1 MACCLGDD
9 GQQGATRSERL
20 ADSDYVAG
28 EAETSE
34 LAKRAASLPWSGV
47 CRGAAGMT
55 SIAFVTKS
63 YEPDRARC
71 ELLCRSIEQL
81 APGAHHWIIV
91 DARDRPAFRSLEG
104 PSTRVITT
112 EELLPRRAWKLDL
125 HGLGIDKN
133 IWLSRR
139 TRPMRGWL
147 VQQLAK
153 LAISRVA
160 DEDVLIHAD
169 SDVVLFR
176 PFDADVLR
184 GDGQSFPLYRIP
196 AVVDERLPKHVRWH
210 RTAERLLGLERR
222 PLPLPDYIGGLVPW
236 RRDVV
241 RALLDEIARGSR
253 RDWVQALA
261 SARELS
267 EYILYGRFVDDL
279 LGKTSGS
286 PPQCPSLCH
295 CYWGSSPITNSALDE
310 FIGASAPSEIGV
322 MVSAVAGMDPATYAE
337 VFERRWREAASERPR
352 AQLVP
357 RGEVSDS

>member
-1 MACCLGDD
+1 
-9 GQQGATRSERL
+9 
-20 ADSDYVAG
+20 
-28 EAETSE
+28 
-34 LAKRAASLPWSGV
+34 
-47 CRGAAGMT
+47 MT

-71 ELLCRSIEQL
+71 ELLCRSIELL

-91 DARDRPAFRSLEG
+91 DARDLPAFRNLEG
-104 PSTRVITT
+104 PSTRVVTT
-112 EELLPRRAWKLDL
+112 EELLPRRVWKLEL

-133 IWLSRR
+133 IWLSGG

-160 DEDVLIHAD
+160 DEDILIHAD
-169 SDVVLFR
+169 SDVVLIRRFS
-176 PFDADVLR
+176 ADMLQ
-184 GDGQSFPLYRIP
+184 GEGQSFPLFRIP
-196 AVVDERLPKHVRWH
+196 AAVDERLPTHVRWH

-241 RALLDEIARGSR
+241 WALLDEIAKGSR
-253 RDWVQALA
+253 RDWVQTLA

-279 LGKTSGS
+279 LGKTQRQPAAVPVAVPLLLGLE
-286 PPQCPSLCH
+286 PDHELRARGIHRSLGTVRDRRDDLRRGR
-295 CYWGSSPITNSALDE
+295 YGSSDLCRSPRAAL
-310 FIGASAPSEIGV
+310 ARSSRV
-322 MVSAVAGMDPATYAE
+322 
-337 VFERRWREAASERPR
+337 RAASSSARTAGRGQRFVDADVLGDLVLPGEFEFPSSRARFRP
-352 AQLVP
+352 
-357 RGEVSDS
+357 